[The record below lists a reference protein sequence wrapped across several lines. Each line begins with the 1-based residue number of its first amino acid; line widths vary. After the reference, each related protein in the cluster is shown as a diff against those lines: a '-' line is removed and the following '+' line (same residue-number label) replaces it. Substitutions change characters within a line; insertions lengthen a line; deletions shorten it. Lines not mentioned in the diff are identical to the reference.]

1 MINKNIFYTGWA
13 MDSYPEMDEKDIAR
27 HVTRQMD
34 QGANFIW
41 MGHNNPG
48 EVDAKK
54 IEPGLSYAVWEA
66 FEDSRDLRHKDA
78 LQIIEAQRRLLDF
91 CLKEKVPVV
100 LPVGYQI
107 QMGERWNMNHPDAL
121 RRHLDGAIINWGGV
135 SACFY
140 APEYQEDI
148 LRYYKWVV
156 RSFVEHYHPILL
168 LINLADEPFGGDY
181 SPCAEEAFRK
191 KTGLCFQEAL
201 NGSRDALCALG
212 RFQSHYIVEYARWS
226 AEAWHSVCPEI
237 PSTISFCGH
246 HGREENTM
254 PGIPAL
260 FRDTPE
266 YFHPTFDVYPR
277 DGNQATPIKESD
289 VVMLALFL
297 RQLGYLSA
305 KHGKPYWLWTTGNS
319 WGLGQASED
328 PANITDAVVN
338 QIMALT
344 SAQENGALLRGI
356 AVWNYNVKHQ
366 GLYNDNI
373 KTVYDTEDMF
383 HKLTRV
389 IAHLRD
395 FVGDNS
401 YKPPKLGIVLERD
414 FAHRFIAQS
423 RETTWVRPFPFE
435 KFVYPA
441 KNNIPLLMDDRLAE
455 LLSYCD
461 RRKLPYP
468 QYLIYLASGDDAVE
482 PAEQEALLEYLRHP
496 HRILLPRGIH
506 NSLKNCCSIIAE
518 VVLYE
523 DTPGNISENLLATF
537 FKEKTSHSAGLFHLS
552 LGDFDIA
559 YNLSGETQKILLPP
573 AKNAGKFF
581 LLTPFADVK
590 SDGKRGS
597 PKKGGLVLG
606 HHEAAFIAK
615 KRSPRLEQFL
625 KALEI

>member
-1 MINKNIFYTGWA
+1 MIDRNMFYTGWA
-13 MDSYPEMDEKDIAR
+13 MDSYPEMDEKDIAF
-27 HVTRQMD
+27 HVTRQID

-66 FEDSRDLRHKDA
+66 FADSRDPRHKDA
-78 LQIIEAQRRLLDF
+78 LQIIGAQRRLLDF
-91 CLKEKVPVV
+91 CLKEKIPVV

-107 QMGERWNMNHPDAL
+107 QMGERWNVEHPNAL
-121 RRHLDGAIINWGGV
+121 RRHPDGTIINWGGV

-140 APEYQEDI
+140 APEYQENI
-148 LRYYKWVV
+148 LGYYKWVV
-156 RSFVEHYHPILL
+156 RSFVERYHPILL

-181 SPCAEEAFRK
+181 SPCAEEIFRK
-191 KTGLCFQEAL
+191 KTGLGFQEAL
-201 NGSRDALCALG
+201 DGSGQALCALG
-212 RFQSHYIVEYARWS
+212 QFQSHYIVEYARWS

-305 KHGKPYWLWTTGNS
+305 KHEKPYWLWTTGNS
-319 WGLGQASED
+319 WGLGQASND

-338 QIMALT
+338 QIMALA
-344 SAQENGALLRGI
+344 SARECGALLRGI
-356 AVWNYNVKHQ
+356 AVWNYNVKLQ

-389 IAHLRD
+389 IALLRD
-395 FVGDNS
+395 FTGENFSKSPV
-401 YKPPKLGIVLERD
+401 LGIVAERD
-414 FAHRFIAQS
+414 YGNRFIAQS
-423 RETTWVRPFPFE
+423 REATWVRPFPFE
-435 KFVYPA
+435 KFVHPA
-441 KNNIPLLMDDRLAE
+441 KNNIPLLMDDSLAE
-455 LLSYCD
+455 LLSYCN

-468 QYLIYLASGDDAVE
+468 QSLIYLASGDDAVE
-482 PAEQEALLEYLRHP
+482 PAEQEALLEYLKHQ
-496 HRILLPRGIH
+496 HRILLPRRIH
-506 NSLKNCCSIIAE
+506 NFLKNCCSIMAD

-523 DTPGNISENLLATF
+523 DSPGNISENLLATF
-537 FKEKTSHSAGLFHLS
+537 FREKTGRTDGLFHLS

-559 YNLSGETQKILLPP
+559 YNLSGEKQKILLPTG
-573 AKNAGKFF
+573 KGAGKVFI
-581 LLTPFADVK
+581 LTPFADVK
-590 SDGKRGS
+590 PDGEKTASGRKS
-597 PKKGGLVLG
+597 VVLG
-606 HHEAAFIAK
+606 HHEAALMAK
-615 KRSPRLEQFL
+615 KRSPKLERFL
-625 KALEI
+625 KALEK